1 MNLPTIDE
9 ALKYASGVELNEHAT
24 LAEMSL
30 VQLAD
35 KVRALEVALEHEEHR
50 AASFRE
56 VLAELERQEPVA
68 YRIDWPD
75 GLVELAW
82 QADGYDED
90 YVEIRGLPTAVP
102 LGEMPCAAT
111 KPAPYCPVAA
121 SEDQMNIEQL
131 IADLRAR
138 VNPQYYDQI
147 GTESYERHQCVLA
160 LESLLARIEVLRV
173 QNAALRADAARI
185 DWLADVNNTV
195 GSVMLPREIVEAN
208 VSSLRQAIDAARSA
222 KITQEP
228 AL

>member
-1 MNLPTIDE
+1 
-9 ALKYASGVELNEHAT
+9 
-24 LAEMSL
+24 
-30 VQLAD
+30 
-35 KVRALEVALEHEEHR
+35 
-50 AASFRE
+50 
-56 VLAELERQEPVA
+56 
-68 YRIDWPD
+68 
-75 GLVELAW
+75 
-82 QADGYDED
+82 
-90 YVEIRGLPTAVP
+90 
-102 LGEMPCAAT
+102 
-111 KPAPYCPVAA
+111 
-121 SEDQMNIEQL
+121 MNIEQL

-173 QNAALRADAARI
+173 QNAALRADADRI

-195 GSVMLPREIVEAN
+195 GSVVLPREIVEAN